1 MELKIREYEALRK
14 VLESKMALPENH
26 ADAELSASMAAE
38 HGELTLTIDGLMQE
52 WEEIME
58 ALDE

>member
-1 MELKIREYEALRK
+1 
-14 VLESKMALPENH
+14 MALPENH